1 MTAEATVPRDEP
13 AADGARTGGVP
24 VKFATP
30 REIVASIEAAAL
42 RFGGT
47 VAPLLPD
54 AANETIAG
62 VVEAL
67 LRRTMRERA
76 FMVRRHMR
84 RALGAEASPEEVDE
98 AVSGAFGS
106 YARYW
111 VETLRLGGTDARRV
125 TDRFDVDGLE
135 EFVSSVDAGRGCIL
149 ALPHVGQWEAAGIWV
164 VSQGWEL
171 TAVVEQL
178 DPPELFEF
186 FRDLRQ
192 DAFGMRIVAAQDRSV
207 GRALVTALRNGGVVA
222 LLADRDVTGTGI
234 PVEFFGEQTTL
245 PAGPAALAVQT
256 GAPLLPV
263 AVYEDEHFRYR
274 AVVRPPL
281 QVPETGPD
289 GEPLGKRM
297 KVAALTQEL
306 AWELEGLVR
315 RAPQQW
321 HLFQPNWPS
330 DDEALELFRSR
341 RIVTRFRP
349 GSRGGA
355 KR

>member
-1 MTAEATVPRDEP
+1 VTAEATVPRDESV
-13 AADGARTGGVP
+13 ADGVP
-24 VKFATP
+24 SSATAAFPTP
-30 REIVASIEAAAL
+30 RQLVAAVEAAAL

-47 VAPLLPD
+47 VAPMLPD

-84 RALGAEASPEEVDE
+84 RALGAEASPDEVDA
-98 AVSGAFGS
+98 AVDDAFGS

-111 VETLRLGGTDARRV
+111 IETLRLGGGGTKRV
-125 TDRFDVDGLE
+125 TDRFEIDGLE

-149 ALPHVGQWEAAGIWV
+149 ALPHVGQWEVAGIWV
-164 VSQGWEL
+164 VAQGWEL

-178 DPPELFEF
+178 EPPELFEF
-186 FRDLRQ
+186 FRSLRQ
-192 DAFGMRIVAAQDRSV
+192 DSFGIRVVAADERSV
-207 GRALVTALRNGGVVA
+207 GRTLVSALRNGGVVA

-234 PVEFFGEQTTL
+234 PVEFFGEQTNL

-263 AVYEDEHFRYR
+263 AVYEEDHFRYR

-281 QVPETGPD
+281 QVPDTGPD
-289 GEPLGKRM
+289 GAPLGKRM

-330 DDEALELFRSR
+330 DTEALAQFRSR
-341 RIVTRFRP
+341 RIVTRLRSRP
-349 GSRGGA
+349 GGR
-355 KR
+355 RPR